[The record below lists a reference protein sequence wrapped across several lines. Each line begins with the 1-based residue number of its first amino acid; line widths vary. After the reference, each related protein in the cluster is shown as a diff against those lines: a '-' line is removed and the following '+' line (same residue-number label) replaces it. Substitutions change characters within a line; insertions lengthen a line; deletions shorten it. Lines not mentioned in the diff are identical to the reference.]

1 MYNYCIQLPLHAT
14 ARYNQAMSHRHIS
27 RDYIRSSFFGIEDSL
42 VSTTGLIAGVAVGT
56 QDAKF
61 VILAGL
67 VGVAV
72 EAVSMAAGEFLSEET
87 THDLDKRDK
96 ANPITG
102 GLIMLVSYFAAGLV
116 PLLPIVFL
124 PKEYSLY
131 VSVLAA
137 LVGLFVLGLIK
148 GKVTGKNPLRSGIEV
163 LIVGG
168 VAAAIGI
175 AVGVLLK
182 I

>member
-1 MYNYCIQLPLHAT
+1 MPSMKKH
-14 ARYNQAMSHRHIS
+14 HFD
-27 RDYIRSSFFGIEDSL
+27 RDYVRSSFFGIEDSL

-67 VGVAV
+67 VGIAV

-102 GLIMLVSYFAAGLV
+102 GLIMLVSYFGAGLI
-116 PLLPIVFL
+116 PLLPIMLL
-124 PKEYSLY
+124 PKSYSLY

-137 LVGLFVLGLIK
+137 LVGLFILGLIK
-148 GKVTGKNPLRSGIEV
+148 GKVTGKSPLRSGIEV

-175 AVGVLLK
+175 AVGVVLK

>member
-1 MYNYCIQLPLHAT
+1 MKKH
-14 ARYNQAMSHRHIS
+14 HFD
-27 RDYIRSSFFGIEDSL
+27 RDYVRSSFFGIEDSL

-67 VGVAV
+67 VGIAV

-87 THDLDKRDK
+87 THDLDKRDE

-102 GLIMLVSYFAAGLV
+102 GLIMLVSYFGAGLI
-116 PLLPIVFL
+116 PLLPIMLL
-124 PKEYSLY
+124 PKSYSLY

-137 LVGLFVLGLIK
+137 LVGLFILGLIK
-148 GKVTGKNPLRSGIEV
+148 GKVTGKSPLRSGIEV
-163 LIVGG
+163 LVVGG

-175 AVGVLLK
+175 AVGVVLK